1 MSQPGTNK
9 PPKRTRLVAYSDSES
24 EAEADDDVPEPE
36 PGTGHGTRPQ
46 PPPPETENEL
56 AQIVIRL
63 QEKYIREYE
72 NLETRQDDMARQLE
86 DWKGAIEDRLR
97 VELKILEALVKAS
110 RQLLLPEVL

>member
-1 MSQPGTNK
+1 MSQPENND
-9 PPKRTRLVAYSDSES
+9 PPNRVRLVAYSDSES
-24 EAEADDDVPEPE
+24 DAETDDDVPEPE
-36 PGTGHGTRPQ
+36 PATGPDTQPQ

-63 QEKYIREYE
+63 QEKYIHEYE

-97 VELKILEALVKAS
+97 MELKILEALVKVS
-110 RQLLLPEVL
+110 RRLLPP